1 MFFCCCF
8 VLFCFLGAQ
17 GTGLGDLAVEVDG
30 DDVGAQAQQREDG
43 AHGLRASNTK
53 GSSSTYLAMGFANVR
68 AGTLYPPE
76 H

>member
-43 AHGLRASNTK
+43 AHGLHHIYYIHSMVRTSRPSHAAS
-53 GSSSTYLAMGFANVR
+53 
-68 AGTLYPPE
+68 
-76 H
+76 